1 MEHQITDSLGHI
13 ITIKY
18 DAGTDTV
25 TINDSSVDALFH
37 EMYRCNGTEDEI
49 VCIDGMAAGWDD
61 WSDTEARYEVAQFFW
76 DNKVSKETSEDPR

>member
-37 EMYRCNGTEDEI
+37 EMYRCNGTEEEI
-49 VCIDGMAAGWDD
+49 VCIDGMAIDWDN
-61 WSDTEARYEVAQFFW
+61 WSDTEARHGAADFFW